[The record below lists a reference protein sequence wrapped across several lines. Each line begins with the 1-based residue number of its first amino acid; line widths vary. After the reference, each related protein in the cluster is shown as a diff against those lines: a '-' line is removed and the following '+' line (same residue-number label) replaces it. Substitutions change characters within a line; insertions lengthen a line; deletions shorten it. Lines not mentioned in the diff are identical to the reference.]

1 MTQASLSLL
10 RRLSAI
16 AVVFLVVQ
24 ALVRATLAWRAG
36 SEFVD
41 GPADAIRP
49 FLLGTWF
56 DLVVVA
62 GAAVPFALYWLLL
75 PKNWQGGRFDTAMCF
90 GAFAVLAFVVGFTA
104 IGEHLFWT
112 EFGARFN
119 FIAIDYLVYTHEVI
133 GNIRKSYPVVPLLAA
148 LIAAVL
154 LLTWWLRRS
163 IRPAPDGLSI
173 RARAPVAAAALAVA
187 AVLVAATNFSW
198 SQRSANALANEL
210 SANGYYTLLHAFGH
224 NEISYARFYRTDDE
238 ALVGRRLHAMLAG
251 GKAQIRN
258 PDVSDITHDVVNPG
272 PALRKNVILVMME
285 SMGSEF
291 MARFNHGGLT
301 PNLDRLAGEGV
312 YFSNLLA
319 TGTRTVRGLEALT
332 LSLPPT
338 PGQSI
343 VRRPRNDD
351 LFSLGG
357 VLRDRGYDTAFIYG
371 GFGLFDNMN
380 NFYAGNGYRTVDR
393 ANMTSAEIGFANV
406 WGVAD
411 EDLFARVMREGD
423 AAHAAGRP
431 FLFQVLTTSN
441 HRPYTYPEGRIDI
454 PSGSGRPGAVKYADY
469 AVGKLIEDARKKPWF
484 NDTLF
489 VFVADHTAG
498 AAGKVELDP
507 ARYHVPAIF
516 YAPGFVAPARIDRL
530 VSQIDIA
537 PSILGLLNV
546 SYRSRFLGEDQIKGP
561 YGEPRAFISNFQKIA
576 MLRDDRIVILGPKRE
591 VKFYVSGRLADGPDA
606 DPALLRD
613 AVAYYQFA
621 SHWSER
627 FKRVESRLGNSR
639 PADISAAGSRLT
651 RAACRGREK
660 REGG

>member
-1 MTQASLSLL
+1 LLKQATLSLL

-24 ALVRATLAWRAG
+24 FLVRATLAWRAG
-36 SEFVD
+36 REVVD

-62 GAAVPFALYWLLL
+62 GGAVPFVLYWLLL
-75 PKNWQGGRFDTAMCF
+75 PKNWRGGQFDTAMSF
-90 GAFAVLAFVVGFTA
+90 GAFVVLAFVVGFTA

-133 GNIRKSYPVVPLLAA
+133 GNIRESYPVVPLLAA
-148 LIAAVL
+148 LMAAVL

-163 IRPAPDGLSI
+163 IRPARDGLPI
-173 RARAPVAAAALAVA
+173 RARAPVAAAALAGA
-187 AVLVAATNFSW
+187 AVLIVATNLSW
-198 SQRSANALANEL
+198 SERSTNALANEL
-210 SANGYYTLLHAFGH
+210 SANGHYTLLHAFGH
-224 NEISYARFYRTDDE
+224 NEISYARFYHTEDE
-238 ALVGRRLHAMLAG
+238 ALVGRRMRAMLAG
-251 GKAQIRN
+251 GKARIGN
-258 PDVSDITHDVVNPG
+258 PDLNDITHDVVYPG
-272 PALRKNVILVMME
+272 PALRKNVIVVMME

-291 MARFNHGGLT
+291 MGQFNKGGLT
-301 PNLDRLAGEGV
+301 PNLDRLANEGV
-312 YFSNLLA
+312 FFSNLLA
-319 TGTRTVRGLEALT
+319 TGTRTVRGLEAIT
-332 LSLPPT
+332 LALPPT

-351 LFSLGG
+351 LFSLGA

-380 NFYAGNGYRTVDR
+380 NFYASNGYRTVDR
-393 ANMTSAEIGFANV
+393 ATMTSAEISFANV

-411 EDLFARVMREGD
+411 EDLFARVVREAD

-431 FLFQVLTTSN
+431 FLFQVMTTSN

-469 AVGKLIEDARKKPWF
+469 AVGKLIEDARRRSWF
-484 NDTLF
+484 KDTLF

-498 AAGKVELDP
+498 AAGKIELDP
-507 ARYHVPAIF
+507 TRYQIPAIF
-516 YAPGFVAPARIDRL
+516 YAPEFVQPARIDRL

-546 SYRSRFLGEDQIKGP
+546 SYRSRFLGEDQIRGP
-561 YGEPRAFISNFQKIA
+561 YGAPRAFISNFQKIA
-576 MLRDDRIVILGPKRE
+576 MVRDDRIVILGPKRE
-591 VKFYVSGRLADGPDA
+591 VKFYVFGRLAGGA
-606 DPALLRD
+606 NVDPALLRD

-627 FKRVESRLGNSR
+627 FKRVDSRIEDAR
-639 PADISAAGSRLT
+639 PADVSAVESHLDSRGLA
-651 RAACRGREK
+651 R
-660 REGG
+660 